1 MNSES
6 DLINLIKQN
15 IGDHLTQFEEDA
27 QIGRELRVVIRNHL
41 EITRNLVIWRK
52 ADHLPYRVEPFKGQ
66 GVLFESASYIACVE
80 WALKQPMKAATDEQ
94 K

>member
-27 QIGRELRVVIRNHL
+27 QIGRELRVLIKNHL
-41 EITRNLVIWRK
+41 EVTRNLMIWRK
-52 ADHLPYRVEPFKGQ
+52 ADYLPFRVEPVIGHE
-66 GVLFESASYIACVE
+66 VLFESASYIACVE
-80 WALKQPMKAATDEQ
+80 WALNQPMKAASDEP
-94 K
+94 